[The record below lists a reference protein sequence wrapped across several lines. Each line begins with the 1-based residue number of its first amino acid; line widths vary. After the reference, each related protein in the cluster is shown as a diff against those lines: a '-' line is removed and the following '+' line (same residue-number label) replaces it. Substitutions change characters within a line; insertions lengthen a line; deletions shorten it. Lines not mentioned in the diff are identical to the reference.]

1 MVDYIECYPEYLE
14 FERSVRFALNCLT
27 LSFIPRNVLRGFE
40 KFIFTFFSTYTVLT
54 CLFSIL
60 NFEHN
65 LMEYV
70 LGVLI
75 LAGAFQLLIKT
86 LSIAIHLDELNVL
99 FSFIRKVHQVHKMD
113 SITKSS
119 NNHLKRM
126 LRIIKIILKIMIP
139 VWMISASALVYQAFY
154 IGSVTLVVPGLIP
167 EPDYDLNILLV
178 HQFCIFIM
186 ATVMF
191 LVVDIILVT
200 IGFYFMAIFNI
211 FRDRIKS
218 LDNSG
223 INDIKQYLI
232 NIHKFHVDILNK
244 FQLFD
249 EIFNY
254 AFAVQVGTSVVFI
267 LLIFF
272 LLRIVG
278 FLFIPLF
285 LATSG
290 QFLFICLFGQ
300 LIFSKTEILF
310 TELYLTKW
318 YEFNVKEQKMLLL
331 MMYRAQKHFGLRA
344 AGMYDI
350 NLIMF
355 IQVIKAGISFC
366 AILYT
371 FK

>member
-1 MVDYIECYPEYLE
+1 
-14 FERSVRFALNCLT
+14 
-27 LSFIPRNVLRGFE
+27 
-40 KFIFTFFSTYTVLT
+40 
-54 CLFSIL
+54 
-60 NFEHN
+60 
-65 LMEYV
+65 
-70 LGVLI
+70 
-75 LAGAFQLLIKT
+75 
-86 LSIAIHLDELNVL
+86 
-99 FSFIRKVHQVHKMD
+99 
-113 SITKSS
+113 
-119 NNHLKRM
+119 
-126 LRIIKIILKIMIP
+126 
-139 VWMISASALVYQAFY
+139 MISASALVCQAIY
-154 IGSVTLVVPGLIP
+154 IGSVTIVIPGFIP
-167 EPDYDLNILLV
+167 EPDHDLTFLLV
-178 HQFCIFIM
+178 HQMFIFIIAAAM
-186 ATVMF
+186 L
-191 LVVDIILVT
+191 LVVDIILIM

-211 FRDRIKS
+211 FRDMIKC
-218 LDNSG
+218 LDNPGG

-232 NIHKFHVDILNK
+232 YIHKFHQDILDK

-254 AFAVQVGTSVVFI
+254 TFAVQVGSNVTFVLV
-267 LLIFF
+267 IFF

-278 FLFIPLF
+278 ILFIPLF
-285 LATSG
+285 FATSG

-331 MMYRAQKHFGLRA
+331 MMYRAQTPFGLRA

-366 AILYT
+366 ALLYT